1 MAEIWVARPVDDL
14 EGRVVVKTIRAPLAA
29 DLGLQ
34 QMFLEETRLASRI
47 AHARVP
53 RIFEVGTTPP
63 NLFLVMEWIEGETLD
78 DISKTLAGRGQGLP
92 WAIGLRV
99 LLDACAG
106 LHAAH
111 EHRAADGRPASVVH
125 RDVSP
130 HNIVVGMNGISKLID
145 FGLATAL
152 DGSPENREPIG
163 TLQGRIQFMA
173 PEQAMGQPVDRRA
186 DLWSVGAVLYQLFAG
201 RPPFYADNRLAVLQ
215 KLTSGARP
223 PPLPETVPRSLL
235 ALIESLL
242 RHEPSERGSSVERI
256 RTELERATIELGLES
271 SWADVASFMARH
283 FGERAAERR
292 RRISAAIEALGS

>member
-1 MAEIWVARPVDDL
+1 
-14 EGRVVVKTIRAPLAA
+14 
-29 DLGLQ
+29 
-34 QMFLEETRLASRI
+34 
-47 AHARVP
+47 
-53 RIFEVGTTPP
+53 
-63 NLFLVMEWIEGETLD
+63 
-78 DISKTLAGRGQGLP
+78 
-92 WAIGLRV
+92 
-99 LLDACAG
+99 
-106 LHAAH
+106 
-111 EHRAADGRPASVVH
+111 
-125 RDVSP
+125 
-130 HNIVVGMNGISKLID
+130 
-145 FGLATAL
+145 
-152 DGSPENREPIG
+152 
-163 TLQGRIQFMA
+163 MA